1 MPSTAVD
8 VTNTKRIDACR
19 SGRFRWALVIPAF
32 DEPADYLSQLTKEL
46 NQHSQNQRILIICVV
61 NAPEDATSPQRER
74 TLAMLPSPK
83 DTGLRELGK
92 GIHTICIDAATQPLP
107 ADQATGLARK
117 LGCDIVCR
125 LLSDGHITTPF
136 LCNTDADAT
145 LPGDYFQR
153 LSRAF
158 ATSPKAACILPF
170 KHSSPDSNLQRAGT
184 AYELYL
190 RSLQLNLHHCGSP
203 YAYPALGSLLAINP
217 DLYAKTRGFPKRRA
231 GEDFYLLNKLSKLGD
246 IEYLTGA
253 PVTLAARASHRVPFG
268 TGPAIQKILRNET
281 SNVSSPDVLDCP
293 TYALASFALLRQFY
307 DGISELNAGAQP
319 ERHLPSLP
327 PAWRD
332 PDLLWLL
339 KSLGV
344 PNALLRLRKNHRSK
358 HGLMRAVHEWFDALK
373 TIRFLNAARHFHQD
387 ESLLDQR
394 AHLQR
399 LLSHKP
405 SQKRLEEPGEF
416 DAADNLRLTAEA
428 LNHELE
434 HYRSASRHSVALS
447 VELAGTRAEAHCL
460 TDQPPKG

>member
-1 MPSTAVD
+1 M
-8 VTNTKRIDACR
+8 
-19 SGRFRWALVIPAF
+19 
-32 DEPADYLSQLTKEL
+32 
-46 NQHSQNQRILIICVV
+46 
-61 NAPEDATSPQRER
+61 
-74 TLAMLPSPK
+74 
-83 DTGLRELGK
+83 
-92 GIHTICIDAATQPLP
+92 CI
-107 ADQATGLARK
+107 R
-117 LGCDIVCR
+117 
-125 LLSDGHITTPF
+125 
-136 LCNTDADAT
+136 
-145 LPGDYFQR
+145 
-153 LSRAF
+153 
-158 ATSPKAACILPF
+158 
-170 KHSSPDSNLQRAGT
+170 DS
-184 AYELYL
+184 
-190 RSLQLNLHHCGSP
+190 
-203 YAYPALGSLLAINP
+203 
-217 DLYAKTRGFPKRRA
+217 
-231 GEDFYLLNKLSKLGD
+231 NKLSKLGD

-344 PNALLRLRKNHRSK
+344 PNALLRLRKNHRNK
-358 HGLMRAVHEWFDALK
+358 HGLMRAMHEWFDALK

-405 SQKRLEEPGEF
+405 SQKRLEEPGE
-416 DAADNLRLTAEA
+416 L
-428 LNHELE
+428 
-434 HYRSASRHSVALS
+434 LS
-447 VELAGTRAEAHCL
+447 LIHI
-460 TDQPPKG
+460 